1 MIVRVPALV
10 VISGFLSHLQFS
22 IMSPPQLASGS
33 RYLEFSNDPNA
44 DAPGLVRIVM
54 TMTCQD
60 GTVLYEAEDPWD
72 ALLHRIIYYDDD
84 IALKQYLSIAPW
96 AVGSECCN
104 CGENPAERS
113 PFHSAASSG
122 SVKALQVLL
131 AHEKTVTIKPGMFS
145 WRDHGFCLLHEA
157 AGHGKIEMVQ
167 FLLDN
172 DADIHERDYNGYT
185 ALLAAADIYC
195 EEGYREPSIENSTRI
210 MNMLLDRGASAS
222 DIVDPSS
229 WYMKLRNDCASDID
243 EPCSPDAG
251 ISDTVLTLAVQW
263 AGAEL
268 IRRLIRDGADV
279 HLKLTRDPFKLGW
292 WPGEM
297 DDITNVSSI
306 SIASFY
312 LNFDAIKVLLS
323 VGVNITD
330 MASVRDS
337 TGSLPLHWATR
348 NYQTRSSRGFPSTED
363 MTRVIELL
371 LENHPQAIN
380 HQDVFGNTPLHH
392 ATRHPLRKHKHYTAV
407 IKLLC
412 SKGAD
417 ATLRNKKKKTP
428 LHTLLSRLAT
438 STNVDTEAI
447 DILIANGASVTDVD
461 EARNS
466 PLHLAARDVNH
477 ADVICSLL
485 QHGADASLKN
495 TVQDTPL
502 HLAAT
507 SPFIH
512 NSFYTGSSRSDT
524 IDEREKLQDSV
535 MAILSKAAGPTGLD
549 MLNGEGR
556 TPREIR
562 QEKWKIEREEEI
574 KRQHILKYGRGGRY
588 ARGGGR

>member
-1 MIVRVPALV
+1 MSPSTRTRYHLQ
-10 VISGFLSHLQFS
+10 ISSHLPLS
-22 IMSPPQLASGS
+22 TMSPPQLASGS
-33 RYLEFSNDPNA
+33 RYLEFSHDPNA
-44 DAPGLVRIVM
+44 DNKHGRVLIHM

-60 GTVLYEAEDPWD
+60 GTVLYEWGDDWD
-72 ALLHRIIYYDDD
+72 ALLHRIVVNDDV
-84 IALKQYLSIAPW
+84 IALKQYLSINPS
-96 AVGSECCN
+96 VGNECAQ
-104 CGENPAERS
+104 NPDSQS
-113 PFHSAASSG
+113 PFYTAAACG
-122 SVKALQVLL
+122 SVNALQVLL
-131 AHEKTVTIKPGMFS
+131 AHLETTKIKPGFVTYKGL
-145 WRDHGFCLLHEA
+145 GFRMLHEA
-157 AGHGKIEMVQ
+157 ASRGQIEMVQ

-172 DADIHERDYNGYT
+172 NADIHERDYNDYT
-185 ALLAAADIYC
+185 PLLAAADIYC
-195 EEGYREPSIENSTRI
+195 TRGYREPSIERNTTV

-222 DIVDPSS
+222 DIVEPWSS
-229 WYMKLRNDCASDID
+229 DSGV
-243 EPCSPDAG
+243 P
-251 ISDTVLTLAVQW
+251 DTVLTLAVQW

-268 IRRLIRDGADV
+268 VKRLIRDGADA
-279 HLKLTRDPFKLGW
+279 HFMLTRVPFRLGW
-292 WPGEM
+292 WPWEM
-297 DDITNVSSI
+297 DDISNVSSI

-312 LNFDAIKVLLS
+312 LNLDAIKVILGA
-323 VGVNITD
+323 GVNITD
-330 MASVRDS
+330 MASVQDS

-348 NYQTRSSRGFPSTED
+348 NYQTGSSRSFPSTED

-461 EARNS
+461 EAGNS

-485 QHGADASLKN
+485 QHGADATLKN

-556 TPREIR
+556 TPRQIR